1 MYRSFKCEKDC
12 YITNRVIKGVQQTG
26 SNTGQA
32 GTIDIFKLYGITS
45 TGTSSNTEIS
55 RGLLKFDIDELQNDY
70 NLGKIDPSSPTF
82 KAYVSMKDVY
92 GGQTT
97 PYNFTLQLIPLSK
110 SFDEGS
116 GKDIVYYQ
124 DKDVCNYITSSYMNG
139 TYQFWNTPGASKSG
153 SAGTNCDIITTVQI
167 ATSTINLVSTQ
178 SFFEGSENLMIDVT
192 NAVSA
197 TLAGNISNNG
207 FRLSFVDSEEQDQ
220 KTRFVKR
227 FGTKNSIDPY
237 KRPQLIIKFDD
248 SIINDQNN
256 SVFDT
261 TCSLF
266 IYNNIQGEYT
276 NFLSASNQ
284 LTASNC
290 IKMRLISTHLSGS
303 TTVEDEY
310 EFSGSSYRIGNQDQ
324 TGIYTSNIFLDSTN
338 PVFSSEIQSSG
349 SVTFKQIWSSLD
361 NTIGFY
367 TGSIEVKK
375 VSGNVGPNFPKKY
388 YVSLPNVSKEYSED
402 TTTRIKVFI
411 FDYSD
416 ATVKT
421 AKTPAL
427 TPSVVIKNAHWSV
440 RDVITGERVIDFDEV
455 YNSTKISSDGETM
468 YFDMWMNTLVKGR
481 LYEFDIKITEGGKS
495 TVYRS
500 ASSQFKIV

>member
-12 YITNRVIKGVQQTG
+12 YITNRVVKSVQQTG

-32 GTIDIFKLYGITS
+32 GTIDIYKLYGITS
-45 TGTSSNTEIS
+45 TGTSSNTELT
-55 RGLLKFDIDELQNDY
+55 RGLLKFNIDSLQEDY
-70 NLGKIDPSSPTF
+70 AAGKIDIESPSF
-82 KAYVSMKDVY
+82 RAYVEMKDIY

-124 DKDVCNYITSSYMNG
+124 DKDVCNYITSSYTG
-139 TYQFWNTPGASKSG
+139 GSYQFWNLPGAGLSG
-153 SAGTNCDIITTVQI
+153 SAGSICDIITSI
-167 ATSTINLVSTQ
+167 ALPTSTINLVATQ
-178 SFFEGSENLMIDVT
+178 SFLEGNENLLIDVT
-192 NAVSA
+192 NAISA
-197 TLAGNISNNG
+197 TLTNQIENNG
-207 FRLSFVDSEEQDQ
+207 FRLSFVDSEEQDN

-237 KRPQLIIKFDD
+237 KRPQLIVKFDD

-261 TCSLF
+261 SCSLF
-266 IYNNIQGEYT
+266 VYNNVQGAYT
-276 NFLSASNQ
+276 NFISASNE
-284 LTASNC
+284 LTSSNC
-290 IKMRLISTHLSGS
+290 IKMRLISTRLSGS
-303 TTVEDEY
+303 TVVEDEFQ
-310 EFSGSSYRIGNQDQ
+310 FSGSSYKIGNEDQ
-324 TGIYTSNIFLDSTN
+324 TGIYRSNIFLDSTN
-338 PVFSSEIQSSG
+338 PVFSSEIQASG
-349 SVTFKQIWSSLD
+349 SVTFKQIWSSID
-361 NTIGFY
+361 ETIGYY

-375 VSGNVGPNFPKKY
+375 VNGSVGPNFPKKY

-421 AKTPAL
+421 SKVPAL
-427 TPSVVIKNAHWSV
+427 TPSVVIKNAHWSI
-440 RDVITGERVIDFDEV
+440 RDVITGERIIDFDEV

-468 YFDMWMNTLVKGR
+468 YFDMWMDTLVKGR